1 MTKNF
6 QKYEHNGLHKI
17 VSKKILIV
25 AFLGTLT
32 ISFFI
37 GSMSS
42 SDTQACLTLYIQ
54 LEPDA
59 FDERNNKGDKLQS
72 DFFKKS
78 VHNNIIC
85 TLNNITNLR
94 ELFQTRKF
102 WLPSFRDL
110 RPNSR
115 NSLSIF
121 HIILINFYSVPVV
134 RLHEDTGDPDRSF

>member
-1 MTKNF
+1 MDSN
-6 QKYEHNGLHKI
+6 KI

-102 WLPSFRDL
+102 WLPSFLPRPPPKFYKFPLDFSHYLDQFLL
-110 RPNSR
+110 RPGCT
-115 NSLSIF
+115 
-121 HIILINFYSVPVV
+121 VA
-134 RLHEDTGDPDRSF
+134 